1 MPKSLTVTAQV
12 PAKKATDK
20 TPAIPQLGPVTIT
33 VQTGETAAEK
43 IQMFGDEAVSTN
55 SDANW
60 VVTLQS
66 NVRNGLKKGETQ
78 AQIQARLEDAKM
90 GVSSKG
96 ATVDPTTAYQAQFL
110 AASPEDQVKMIK
122 ELQRRAAELKRAR

>member
-1 MPKSLTVTAQV
+1 MKALSVSAQV
-12 PAKKATDK
+12 PANKEKG
-20 TPAIPQLGPVTIT
+20 TPGLGPVTVT

-78 AQIQARLEDAKM
+78 AQIQDRLEDAKM

-96 ATVDPTTAYQAQFL
+96 ATVDPTIAYQAQFL

-122 ELQRRAAELKRAR
+122 ELQRRAAELKKVR

>member
-1 MPKSLTVTAQV
+1 MKALSVSAQV
-12 PAKKATDK
+12 PANKEKGT
-20 TPAIPQLGPVTIT
+20 PQLGPVTVT

-66 NVRNGLKKGETQ
+66 NIRNGLKKGETQ
-78 AQIQARLEDAKM
+78 AKIQARLSDAKM
-90 GVSSKG
+90 GVSTKG
-96 ATVDPTTAYQAQFL
+96 ATVDPTQAYQAQFL
-110 AASPEDQVKMIK
+110 AASAEDQVKMIK
-122 ELQRRAAELKRAR
+122 ELQKRAAELKKVG